1 MCNLLIQANIEQHF
15 NALDWRLEKE
25 EPFRKQKEIGE
36 IGKKNNIVLF
46 CWTGCRIPEV
56 PGEEKESRGMRSIR
70 KGMSEE
76 EEDKGA
82 MKEENSIH

>member
-36 IGKKNNIVLF
+36 IGKKKQHCIVLLN
-46 CWTGCRIPEV
+46 GL
-56 PGEEKESRGMRSIR
+56 
-70 KGMSEE
+70 
-76 EEDKGA
+76 
-82 MKEENSIH
+82 